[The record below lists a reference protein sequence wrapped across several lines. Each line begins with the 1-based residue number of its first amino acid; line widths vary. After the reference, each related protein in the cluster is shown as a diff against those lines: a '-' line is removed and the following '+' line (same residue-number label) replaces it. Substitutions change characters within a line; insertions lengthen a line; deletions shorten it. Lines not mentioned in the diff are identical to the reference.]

1 MEGAGL
7 VPHAKVATGAKV
19 QALTVF
25 QNGSKRFRIEM
36 NWVNC
41 AKSRPRT
48 ARLAF
53 VLLLV
58 LAGWFCFHRWLQQ
71 PLDFHLLLSLD
82 SPREEYFNELA
93 NTSGDPVVFLQRCW
107 ATGKIAHRG
116 LVAIYLKDHAAAAPA
131 WFSRAEPLAVEA
143 AQDADESVR
152 ELALATLELSHSTN
166 LFPCVRAQLNDCD
179 PSMRLLGL
187 HYLGRRDPREAV
199 PAAMPLLDDPDLQVV
214 AAAEVALMR
223 WTGED
228 FGVRNRLV
236 VEAQGTNE
244 PTASELAD
252 AALIREGVA
261 KRKQWWQLHSA
272 EFPPLLQSTEVHTIA
287 PSSWEPDFTLKD
299 LQGRRF
305 HIAGSRG
312 KVVLLNFW
320 ATWCTACVAE
330 MPELIALQKEMGDRV
345 KIIGVALDS
354 PGDTNGASM
363 KTVRAMVAR
372 AVKARGINYSVL
384 LDPTAKVAAKFNG
397 GELPTTV
404 ILDPQG
410 HICRRFLGGRSLS
423 VFKAM
428 IQEADKSS
436 PAAVRP

>member
-1 MEGAGL
+1 
-7 VPHAKVATGAKV
+7 
-19 QALTVF
+19 
-25 QNGSKRFRIEM
+25 M

-41 AKSRPRT
+41 AKSLPRT

-93 NTSGDPVVFLQRCW
+93 NNSSDPVVFLQRCW
-107 ATGKIAHRG
+107 ATGKVAHRG
-116 LVAIYLKDHAAAAPA
+116 LVANYLKDRAAAAPA

-143 AQDADESVR
+143 AQDADESIR

-166 LFPCVRAQLNDCD
+166 LFPSVRAQLNDCD
-179 PSMRLLGL
+179 PALRLLGL

-223 WTGED
+223 WTGQD

-236 VEAQGTNE
+236 VEGQGTNG

-252 AALIREGVA
+252 AAQIREGVA
-261 KRKQWWQLHSA
+261 KRKQWWQSHSA
-272 EFPPLLQSTEVHTIA
+272 EFPPLSPSTEVHSIA

-299 LQGRRF
+299 LQRRRF
-305 HIAGSRG
+305 RIAGSRG

-330 MPELIALQKEMGDRV
+330 IPELITLQKEMGDRA
-345 KIIGVALDS
+345 KIIGVALDAPS
-354 PGDTNGASM
+354 DANVRGGGSM
-363 KTVRAMVAR
+363 KTVRARVAR
-372 AVKARGINYSVL
+372 AVTARGINYSVL
-384 LDPTAKVAAKFNG
+384 LDPNATVAAKFNG

-410 HICRRFLGGRSLS
+410 HIYRRFLGERNLS

-428 IQEADKSS
+428 IQEAAKPS
-436 PAAVRP
+436 PAAARP